1 MRVLIVEDE
10 FLIAMELEM
19 LLTDF
24 GHEVVGTAATEA
36 EALAL
41 AEDRRPEVAT
51 VDLRLQGGDRGD
63 RLAFA
68 LREKHDIAAIMMSG
82 NLDTETE
89 RKLQRCHPL
98 AFIGKPFSRER
109 LRKVLEAAE
118 RSRPVTD
125 QAAEAG

>member
-98 AFIGKPFSRER
+98 AFIGKPFSSER
-109 LRKVLEAAE
+109 LRKVLE
-118 RSRPVTD
+118 
-125 QAAEAG
+125 QAEAG